1 MEASDQLVLLAEL
14 GIAYA
19 GFLAI
24 FLAFTRQQG
33 VFSAADEVR
42 VRAMILSSFL
52 AVFGAVA
59 PLSLVLF
66 PIPETLLWR
75 LAGAGLLVG
84 QLLVYWNVAKRQLS
98 MKPEDR
104 LLMRSDSVFAWFLAT
119 LASMLLVVNASGL
132 VSQPS
137 AHLHVLSV
145 VCTLGVGT
153 TAFVSIAFQRLL

>member
-33 VFSAADEVR
+33 AFSAPDEVR

-66 PIPETLLWR
+66 SIPEPLLWR
-75 LAGAGLLVG
+75 LAGAGLLVA

-104 LLMRSDSVFAWFLAT
+104 LQMRSDSVFAWFLAT
-119 LASMLLVVNASGL
+119 SASILLVVNASGL

-153 TAFVSIAFQRLL
+153 TAFVSIAFQRLF